1 VSELRRFQNAR
12 FNDLKK
18 KSLMDFTHI
27 YIPDSYQGILSRK
40 DLSFQSVDAASGIV
54 GRYAKWQSY

>member
-1 VSELRRFQNAR
+1 
-12 FNDLKK
+12 
-18 KSLMDFTHI
+18 MDFTHI